1 MLAAM
6 AGGTLGAAG
15 IMIFVGSGINSPEK
29 ELEAEKEEYKMEG
42 FEEGIE
48 VVDEWVKEICV
59 EWVEGEKDCNECN
72 KKEYC
77 EDWVIDAFHSRL

>member
-15 IMIFVGSGINSPEK
+15 IMIFVGSGINS
-29 ELEAEKEEYKMEG
+29 LEKEEYKMEG

-48 VVDEWVKEICV
+48 VVDEWIKEICV
-59 EWVEGEKDCNECN
+59 ERVEGEKDCNECD

-77 EDWVIDAFHSRL
+77 EDWVRDAFHSRL